1 MSQVIAVSSSSR
13 SLNPHHRMNELPKE
27 IRSFL
32 RQHPTLGLVEGN
44 KVRCRLT
51 GHELPCRLPEL
62 QIYTSGKKYLRLIRT
77 TKIFDYSEFE
87 PHIVPSTK
95 NPHQLFCKLTLRHIN
110 KVPEHVLRHVQ
121 GRRYQRALKRYE
133 ECQAEGVE
141 YVPICLLQKKKRPPR
156 REEPFAGGQAH
167 SKKGEMWEPG
177 SGEEEE
183 DSDDSLSDLY
193 PAELFSERGH
203 GASVKGKDHP
213 KQSERKETGT
223 MKEGDNDTSS
233 EQDAGMDVERLP
245 ATKRHQKQ
253 TGSLKKKFKSHHRKP
268 KGFKQTVNGK

>member
-1 MSQVIAVSSSSR
+1 
-13 SLNPHHRMNELPKE
+13 MNELPEE

-32 RQHPTLGLVEGN
+32 LQHPTLGLVEGN

-62 QIYTSGKKYLRLIRT
+62 QIYTSGKKYLRLIKT
-77 TKIFDYSEFE
+77 TKTFDYCEFE
-87 PHIVPSTK
+87 PHVVPSTK

-141 YVPICLLQKKKRPPR
+141 YVPLCLLQKKKRPPR
-156 REEPFAGGQAH
+156 EEEPFTGKKEQ
-167 SKKGEMWEPG
+167 SKKGEVWEPG
-177 SGEEEE
+177 SSEEEE

-193 PAELFSERGH
+193 PAELFSERGKS
-203 GASVKGKDHP
+203 ASVKGKAP
-213 KQSERKETGT
+213 PQQSERGATVDAE
-223 MKEGDNDTSS
+223 EGDSDTSS
-233 EQDAGMDVERLP
+233 GQDAGMDVERPP
-245 ATKRHQKQ
+245 APKRRQKQ
-253 TGSLKKKFKSHHRKP
+253 AGSLKKKFKSHHRKP
-268 KGFKQTVNGK
+268 KSFRQTVNGK

>member
-1 MSQVIAVSSSSR
+1 
-13 SLNPHHRMNELPKE
+13 MNELPEE

-32 RQHPTLGLVEGN
+32 LQHPTLGLVEGN

-62 QIYTSGKKYLRLIRT
+62 QIYTSGKKYLRLIKS
-77 TKIFDYSEFE
+77 TKTFDYCEFE

-110 KVPEHVLRHVQ
+110 KVPEHVLRHVH

-133 ECQAEGVE
+133 KCQAEGVE
-141 YVPICLLQKKKRPPR
+141 YVPLCLLQKKKRPPLE
-156 REEPFAGGQAH
+156 EEPFASGRQGDIC
-167 SKKGEMWEPG
+167 EPG
-177 SGEEEE
+177 SDEEE

-193 PAELFSERGH
+193 PAELFSERGNV
-203 GASVKGKDHP
+203 ASEKVKDLPKHTDRGKTLDV
-213 KQSERKETGT
+213 EKE
-223 MKEGDNDTSS
+223 DSDASS
-233 EQDAGMDVERLP
+233 GQDAGMDVERP
-245 ATKRHQKQ
+245 HAPKRHQKQ

-268 KGFKQTVNGK
+268 KSFRQTVNGK